1 MSSYLDSVVHFAYVL
16 LRMLEKYSKN
26 KSYMFVRK
34 RRAAKSKRK
43 SNEGRDGSAPIAEDY
58 DQEDEEAALLEA
70 DKDMPSYA
78 EHAFTFQSFEKVR
91 IRRFLLTKTDMQR
104 FASEAVV
111 NTLVSYLARYR
122 DFDEN
127 EQMKRVVGLIHR
139 QVVKTQAEGLYFRVS
154 CGVL

>member
-43 SNEGRDGSAPIAEDY
+43 GNEGRDGSAPIAEDY

-91 IRRFLLTKTDMQR
+91 CRCLHLAKTD
-104 FASEAVV
+104 
-111 NTLVSYLARYR
+111 
-122 DFDEN
+122 
-127 EQMKRVVGLIHR
+127 K
-139 QVVKTQAEGLYFRVS
+139 
-154 CGVL
+154 

>member
-1 MSSYLDSVVHFAYVL
+1 
-16 LRMLEKYSKN
+16 MLEKYSKN

-43 SNEGRDGSAPIAEDY
+43 ADDAREGSTAIHEDY
-58 DQEDEEAALLEA
+58 NDEDEEAALLEA

-78 EHAFTFQSFEKVR
+78 EHAFTFQSFEKVSKQSL
-91 IRRFLLTKTDMQR
+91 FLIEADFQR

-154 CGVL
+154 ECSILFVSRRF